1 MKGKEKKDM
10 KRLWRATE
18 KRTVYPDH
26 WYYED
31 EITKVA
37 KPIRGK
43 SMRHLLAGTN
53 YAKLESDSKGRYW
66 FFSGRPKFN
75 PSRLYYIEYVH
86 KVDDLDFLYIRRAD

>member
-1 MKGKEKKDM
+1 MRGRVKKVM

-53 YAKLESDSKGRYW
+53 YAKLESDSKGR
-66 FFSGRPKFN
+66 
-75 PSRLYYIEYVH
+75 
-86 KVDDLDFLYIRRAD
+86 